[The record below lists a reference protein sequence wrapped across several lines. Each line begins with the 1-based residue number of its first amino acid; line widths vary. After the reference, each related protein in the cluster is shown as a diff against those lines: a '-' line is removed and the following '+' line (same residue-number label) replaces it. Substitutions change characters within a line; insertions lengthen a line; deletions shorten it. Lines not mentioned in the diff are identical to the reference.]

1 MPQYVLTSLWT
12 LVMRG
17 ANWYGKTNID
27 KIKVKPIVI
36 GNYKYEGDKNIEK
49 IVLRLIE
56 KEIEG
61 GFLDGET
68 CK

>member
-1 MPQYVLTSLWT
+1 MEIQ
-12 LVMRG
+12 
-17 ANWYGKTNID
+17 KID

-36 GNYKYEGDKNIEK
+36 GNYKYEGDKTIEK

-61 GFLDGET
+61 GFLDGEA